1 MIGQFLITFREVLEA
16 ALITAIIL
24 AYLVRTD
31 RRHLSRYVWYG
42 VSIAVMVSLVLGASM
57 WLLYGGLSG
66 ASKPLFE
73 GVAALIAVFVLTSM
87 LIWMATKGKEIKG
100 EVEVKIGA
108 VAKRGAMIALV
119 SLAFVVVFREGLET
133 VLFLTP
139 FLVTDLAG
147 TLAGAF
153 IGTLSGFMLAFAIFK
168 VGMRIDLRRFFY
180 FTSILLVLLAAGLLG
195 YGLHELTEYVV
206 ASGGDPGWWGQYA
219 YALDISKDSV
229 FHHKGAVGS
238 IFAVMF
244 GYTVK
249 PEWIRVIGHLLYLVT
264 VLPLVTLAYRK
275 PEIIERLSRSLRRA
289 YRTLVRRPFGD
300 SPDAQR
306 EPQRTEKVE
315 RGGT

>member
-1 MIGQFLITFREVLEA
+1 MIGQYLITFREVLEA

-24 AYLVRTD
+24 AYLVRTN

-42 VSIAVMVSLVLGASM
+42 VSIAVMASLLLGASM

-66 ASKPLFE
+66 AAKPLFE

-87 LIWMATKGKEIKG
+87 LIWMATKGREIKKG
-100 EVEVKIGA
+100 VEAKVGV

-139 FLVTDLAG
+139 FLVTDVAG
-147 TLAGAF
+147 TLTGAF
-153 IGTLSGFMLAFAIFK
+153 IGLLSGFILAFAIFK
-168 VGMRIDLRRFFY
+168 VGMNINLHRFFY

-219 YALDISKDSV
+219 YSLDISKDSI

-249 PEWIRVIGHLLYLVT
+249 AEWIRVIGHMLYLVT
-264 VLPLVTLAYRK
+264 MLPLVITVYRK
-275 PEIIERLSRSLRRA
+275 PEIIEKVSISLRRA
-289 YRTLVRRPFGD
+289 YKILVSRVSGKNPETQGI
-300 SPDAQR
+300 AVL
-306 EPQRTEKVE
+306 K
-315 RGGT
+315 

>member
-1 MIGQFLITFREVLEA
+1 MIGQYLITFREVLEA

-42 VSIAVMVSLVLGASM
+42 VSIAVMASLVLGAFV
-57 WLLYGGLSG
+57 WFLYGGLSG

-100 EVEVKIGA
+100 EVEVKIGT

-139 FLVTDLAG
+139 FLVIDVAG

-153 IGTLSGFMLAFAIFK
+153 IGFLSGFILAFAIFK
-168 VGMRIDLRRFFY
+168 VGMNINLHRFFY

-219 YALDISKDSV
+219 YALDISEDSV
-229 FHHKGAVGS
+229 FHHKGAIGS

-244 GYTVK
+244 GYAVK
-249 PEWIRVIGHLLYLVT
+249 AEWIRVLGHMLYLVT
-264 VLPLVTLAYRK
+264 VMPLVITVYRK
-275 PEIIERLSRSLRRA
+275 PEVIEKVSRFLKRA
-289 YRTLVRRPFGD
+289 YGTLISRISRED
-300 SPDAQR
+300 SEA
-306 EPQRTEKVE
+306 EEL
-315 RGGT
+315 